1 MVDNS
6 TERPAPKDVSSICLR
21 PNLGTINV
29 CPPCRISRS
38 RRLVMLRPKPL
49 HVTCLRPKSLYVTC
63 IRPKPLHATCLR
75 HKPFHVTC
83 LRPKPLHVTCLRPKP
98 LHATRLRPKPL
109 HATYLRPKPHF
120 RRCAHKPRSDFLFLF
135 LSLAATFLLAVS
147 HRIGLTSEQCIYRT
161 VTLFYRQPYM
171 YLCLFYRQPYMYLCL
186 PFNSKRG

>member
-6 TERPAPKDVSSICLR
+6 TERPAPKDVSSICLG

-49 HVTCLRPKSLYVTC
+49 HVTCLRPKSPYVTC

-83 LRPKPLHVTCLRPKP
+83 LRPKALHVTCLRPKP
-98 LHATRLRPKPL
+98 LHTTRLRPKPL

-120 RRCAHKPRSDFLFLF
+120 RRCAHKPRSDFLFLS
-135 LSLAATFLLAVS
+135 LSRCDIFVS
-147 HRIGLTSEQCIYRT
+147 RFTRIGLTSDQCIYRT

-171 YLCLFYRQPYMYLCL
+171 YLCL